1 MNDIYKAQVI
11 AHEEKLLEAM
21 KTSNV
26 ELLEELLHDDLLF
39 DTPDGKT
46 ATKTIDLDNYRSGN
60 IHLRVI
66 EASDRILNTIGDNT
80 IVAVTVRI
88 EGSYLGQKI
97 NGKFR
102 YLRVWKLCGDV
113 WKIIAGSAIAI
124 EAKGEQ

>member
-1 MNDIYKAQVI
+1 MNDIHKTQVI

-21 KTSNV
+21 KNSNV
-26 ELLEELLHDDLLF
+26 ELLDELLHDDLLF

-60 IHLRVI
+60 IHLRVL
-66 EASDRILNTIGDNT
+66 EASDCILNTIGDNA

-88 EGSYLGQKI
+88 EGSYLGQEI

-102 YLRVWKLCGDV
+102 YLRVWKLFGDS
-113 WKIIAGSAIAI
+113 WKIIAGSVIAIA
-124 EAKGEQ
+124 